1 MTAQYPQTG
10 LRKRI
15 VLSFLAV
22 GFLPLLVGLLVT
34 YWTGTL
40 HLRESMGQNFQGL
53 ASEASRKIDLVLE
66 REIEG
71 KRHLSVAT
79 EILADLEASNRRRN
93 QLSDDDL
100 ARVLT
105 EERNRWEGGQN
116 DPFKRRILS
125 SKASSLL
132 RSYMRTKAA
141 TYLAFFVTDEQGAVI
156 ASSNGAPGYLHR
168 DETWWKAAYKNGL
181 GDSYIGTLFYSDP
194 DQAFAMTMAVPVMNE
209 ETQKAVG
216 VLAVVHDIQKLLQE
230 PIHAIQFGKSGHA
243 MLIDSEGLV
252 LICPFLPTGT
262 LLNDRALVASVT
274 SSTPGWTLAADDG
287 HGGTGSIIGFAPAV
301 ATSMVTNASTGTQWH
316 SFIRQD
322 PKELYAPID
331 SLLWSATSSGV
342 ALIGFVALLGLILSK
357 KLVKPIQVLQQ
368 GAEQIGKGNLD
379 VRLSIRTNDEIEQ
392 LAGAFNQMA
401 EKLRESYS
409 TLEQRVMERTSQ
421 LSALNAIAASTN
433 RSLELQEIV
442 ESAIEKILDVMQFQY
457 GAMWLWNA
465 KEDRLVLQASRGAPS
480 ELIKRFKDVAGGEM
494 IVGRVASSGRRVIVS
509 DAAHDAPADDL
520 VVGGGWASWVAVPLI
535 SKGRI
540 LGTFIGASS
549 TPRTFSQ
556 PHLNLLDSMC
566 SHLSVSIENAKLYTR
581 TRAMVEQLREAEHF
595 KEAFFS
601 NISHELRTPLTSIIG
616 YSETLLAHM
625 GGELTLRQ
633 REAVTNI
640 HTSGT
645 MLVEIIGNLL
655 DLSKIRAGKMEL
667 HFGEFSLS
675 HLVESSLKAMAPLAL
690 QKGQVLTYPATAERF
705 MIHADQIKVKQ
716 ILLNLLSNAVKF
728 TPVGGRIAVDVREC
742 TLDRQPAIELA
753 VVDQGIGIKATDI
766 DTIFN
771 EFTQVDSS
779 YTRAYAGS
787 GLGLPIVKQFVEM
800 HGGRVTVKSQPG
812 KGSRFSVVL
821 PRRLEPEPPPEI
833 TGPQKTTD
841 QSQNGHAVR
850 VVAEHGGD
858 ASSDPHGPDRSM
870 SEER

>member
-1 MTAQYPQTG
+1 MAAKYPPTG

-22 GFLPLLVGLLVT
+22 GFIPLLVGLLAT
-34 YWTGTL
+34 YWTGTI

-53 ASEASRKIDLVLE
+53 ATEAARKIDLVIE

-71 KRHLSVAT
+71 KRHLSAAT
-79 EILADLEASNRRRN
+79 EILADLEASNRQYDR
-93 QLSDDDL
+93 LSDRDVT
-100 ARVLT
+100 RVLT
-105 EERNRWEGGQN
+105 ERRTRWESGQQSA
-116 DPFKRRILS
+116 FKQQILL

-141 TYLAFFVTDEQGAVI
+141 TYLAFFVTDEQGAVV
-156 ASSNGAPGYLHR
+156 ASANGAPGYLHR
-168 DETWWKAAYKNGL
+168 DETWWKATYHNGL
-181 GDSYIGTLFYSDP
+181 GDSYIGDLFYSDP
-194 DQAFAMTMAVPVMNE
+194 DQTFAMIMAVPVMNE
-209 ETQKAVG
+209 QTQKAVG
-216 VLAVVHDIQKLLQE
+216 VLAVVHDVEALLQA

-243 MLIDSEGLV
+243 MLIDSDGRV
-252 LICPFLPTGT
+252 LICPFLPTGS
-262 LLNDRALVASVT
+262 LLKDPALVSSVT

-301 ATSMVTNASTGTQWH
+301 ATSAMTSTSTGRQWH

-342 ALIGFVALLGLILSK
+342 VLIGFVALLGLVLSK
-357 KLVKPIQVLQQ
+357 KLVKPIQILQQ

-379 VRLSIRTNDEIEQ
+379 VRLAIRTNDEIEQ

-409 TLEQRVMERTSQ
+409 TLEQRVLERTSQ
-421 LSALNAIAASTN
+421 LSALNMIAASTN

-442 ESAIEKILDVMQFQY
+442 ENALEKILEVMQFQY

-465 KEDRLVLQASRGAPS
+465 REDRLVLQASRGVPPEIIQRYRDIA
-480 ELIKRFKDVAGGEM
+480 AGKT
-494 IVGRVASSGRRVIVS
+494 IVGQVASSGRRVIIA
-509 DAAHDAPADDL
+509 DATHGALADELSVESGWGSL
-520 VVGGGWASWVAVPLI
+520 VAIPLV

-540 LGTFIGASS
+540 LGTFIGASPA
-549 TPRTFSQ
+549 PRTFSQ
-556 PHLNLLDSMC
+556 PYLNLLDSMC
-566 SHLSVSIENAKLYTR
+566 SQLSVSIENAKLYTR

-616 YSETLLAHM
+616 YSETLLAQM
-625 GGELTLRQ
+625 AGDLNSRQ

-667 HFGEFSLS
+667 HFGEFSMA
-675 HLVESSLKAMAPLAL
+675 HLIESCLKAMAPLAL
-690 QKGQVLTYPATAERF
+690 QKGQVLTHNTPTADRL
-705 MIHADQIKVKQ
+705 MIQADQIKVKQ

-728 TPVGGRIAVDVREC
+728 TPVGGRIEVDVREGS
-742 TLDRQPAIELA
+742 LDGQPAIEVS
-753 VVDQGIGIKATDI
+753 VVDQGIGIKAQDLEA
-766 DTIFN
+766 IFD

-800 HGGRVTVKSQPG
+800 HGGRVTVESQPG
-812 KGSRFSVVL
+812 KGSRFSFVL
-821 PRRLEPEPPPEI
+821 PRQLEPEPTTLTREA
-833 TGPQKTTD
+833 QK
-841 QSQNGHAVR
+841 SG
-850 VVAEHGGD
+850 
-858 ASSDPHGPDRSM
+858 
-870 SEER
+870 